1 MEIKN
6 KKLREALDRS
16 RLGLI
21 QIWRDDGYFHI
32 YSDNPE
38 VGEILAS
45 LETTSIYVNRADDL
59 TEKEWIREIE
69 NLLTDKL
76 YQIWD
81 INEQRERE

>member
-16 RLGLI
+16 HLGLI
-21 QIWRDDGYFHI
+21 RIWRDDGYFHI
-32 YSDNPE
+32 YSDDPE

-81 INEQRERE
+81 INEQRERK